1 VTTARIQV
9 TGHESEGD
17 GEVGERIALHTDQG
31 DIGCLLLPAPGATAA
46 VIWSGSWATYG
57 GQERVSPITRSVS
70 ADLQADGISSLI
82 VRYRKSRE
90 LPAAARDTEAGVLFL
105 QEQGYQ
111 RIAVV
116 GHSFAAA
123 VAITAG
129 EACSGVNAV
138 VALASQT
145 YGARPAAYLSP
156 KPLLLVHGTED
167 TRLNVYCSE
176 QIYSW
181 AKQPKELVIL
191 EGASHG
197 LSECSDTLF
206 PLLRRWLTEK
216 LAE

>member
-1 VTTARIQV
+1 MTTARIQL
-9 TGHESEGD
+9 TGHESEGA
-17 GEVGERIALHTDQG
+17 GEVGERLALHTDQG
-31 DIGCLLLPAPGATAA
+31 DIGCLLLRAPNAEAA
-46 VIWSGSWATYG
+46 VVWSGSWATYG
-57 GQERVSPITRSVS
+57 GQERISPITRGVA
-70 ADLQADGISSLI
+70 ADLLGDGISSLI
-82 VRYRKSRE
+82 VRYRKPQE

-105 QEQGYQ
+105 REQGYR
-111 RIAVV
+111 RIALV
-116 GHSFAAA
+116 GHSFAGA
-123 VAITAG
+123 VVITAG
-129 EACSGVNAV
+129 EACPGVDAV

-167 TRLNVYCSE
+167 QRLNVYCSE

-197 LSECSDTLF
+197 LSERSDDLL

-216 LAE
+216 LAG